1 MTDSSMIYW
10 NRWQFME
17 VLLFPDC
24 MEKFMRSLFKLHANR
39 ESLTSDLSAL
49 KLMLAAFMGNIKEC

>member
-10 NRWQFME
+10 SRRQFME
-17 VLLFPDC
+17 VLLFPGC
-24 MEKFMRSLFKLHANR
+24 MEKFMSSLFKLHANR